1 MKDGMVRKRQHGM
14 RQRVREGKIAR
25 EWQNI
30 VCVVGFPFVA
40 TKSSFCSVCR
50 YKFFLAPFVDTKSP
64 GGVRVTPRN
73 STLFFI
79 ARAQHN
85 PTFRAFDILDNLPSR
100 VNMAENNNIIIP
112 KIDALIN
119 QAVDLFDAGQNAE
132 CEAATRAALKHNVS
146 IWQEIYCVAL
156 LEDCVED
163 WYDAEVSSRL
173 YAHTD

>member
-40 TKSSFCSVCR
+40 
-50 YKFFLAPFVDTKSP
+50 TKSP

-156 LEDCVED
+156 LADCVED